1 MPSSVD
7 QLHKETTMIE
17 SEEVDDDPTVDKLP
31 DVIQGIPVSYVDS
44 ENVIDPTENKLPGII
59 ENENIPDIEKE
70 SLKEINVVDNDN
82 SYSLVMPKAP
92 KQKYLFNYVVPQ
104 IVFHPLLMS
113 YNHHRLPQHHY
124 HYPLC
129 YPYC

>member
-7 QLHKETTMIE
+7 QLKKESTMIE
-17 SEEVDDDPTVDKLP
+17 SDEVDDDPTEDKLP
-31 DVIQGIPVSYVDS
+31 DIIQGIPVSYVDS
-44 ENVIDPTENKLPGII
+44 ENVIDPTEEKKPDVFEDETFPGIKKDS
-59 ENENIPDIEKE
+59 PT
-70 SLKEINVVDNDN
+70 EINVVDNN
-82 SYSLVMPKAP
+82 SFNQVMPKQ
-92 KQKYLFNYVVPQ
+92 KQNYLYNYAVPQ

-113 YNHHRLPQHHY
+113 YNHHLPQHYY